1 MNCYTH
7 TARAAVGICAACGKA
22 VCLECVGADTPRLV
36 CAACVARGT
45 APPVGWARGG
55 YYGVGWEY
63 RSSIALGSWPL
74 VHLCF
79 GRDPVTY
86 RPRVAKGVIA
96 VGNAAVGVLAIGGAA
111 FGLVTVGGLSIGL
124 VGAVGG
130 AALGAGLSIGGFA
143 VGTIAIGGAAVG
155 FMYAIG
161 GGAVAPAVLSAGR
174 CDQAALDVARRWLQQ
189 LPASCR

>member
-22 VCLECVGADTPRLV
+22 VCRECVGADTPRLV

-111 FGLVTVGGLSIGL
+111 
-124 VGAVGG
+124 
-130 AALGAGLSIGGFA
+130 
-143 VGTIAIGGAAVG
+143 VG

-161 GGAVAPAVLSAGR
+161 GGAVAPAVLSGGR